1 MKLLISAILILSGLF
16 VQTNAEAS
24 PSLKSKCKEHFKEGQ
39 AFFKL
44 RAKGADDWRAK
55 SKYID
60 SAIYHFKKSLNC
72 TEYRQR
78 SAYYYLRSLHFK
90 GMYTSLPDE
99 QRKRVYNEAK
109 LLGEQLTEE
118 YPEDVGIKLWYLAS
132 AGKWIQYYGI
142 FRAAYDGLGPRIKA
156 NCEKIVELDPLY
168 ENGIG
173 FRMLGLVYYMA
184 PYIPVVLTWPDK
196 EKGIALTQKSLS
208 INPDNIGNL
217 LFMGKMYY
225 LDEQY
230 EKAIYYLKKCRA
242 QNPREDYLIM
252 ERFDQMKAKHF
263 LDLIQSQGF
272 GQ

>member
-1 MKLLISAILILSGLF
+1 MKLFISLIIFLFGTLS
-16 VQTNAEAS
+16 QANSEEALL
-24 PSLKSKCKEHFKEGQ
+24 LKSKCKEHFKEGQ
-39 AFFKL
+39 QFFKL
-44 RAKGADDWRAK
+44 RAKGANDWHAK

-60 SAIYHFKKSLNC
+60 SAIYHFKNGLNC
-72 TEYRQR
+72 SEYRQR
-78 SAYYYLRSLHFK
+78 SAYFYLRSLHFK
-90 GMYTSLPDE
+90 GMYTGLPDE
-99 QRKRVYNEAK
+99 QRKLIYNEAK
-109 LLGEQLTEE
+109 EMGEQLAIE

-156 NCEKIVELDPLY
+156 TCEKIVDLNPSY

-196 EKGIALTQKSLS
+196 EKGIALTQKSLA

-230 EKAIYYLKKCRA
+230 DKAIYYLNKCRE
-242 QNPREDYLIM
+242 QIPREDYLIM
-252 ERFDQMKAKHF
+252 ERFDQMKARHF
-263 LDLIQSQGF
+263 LEIIESKGF